1 MGGNHGVKLDWRFK
15 RMNKIYPWL
24 ILVIR
29 IILGAIFLIASY
41 DKILDPGQFARS
53 IDNYHII
60 PFGLENSIAI
70 ILPWLELL
78 IGLGLIIGVMVDGA
92 SGITGSL
99 LILFIV
105 LILQAIL
112 RGFNIECGCGLKEGE
127 MVGWSKILENFVFL
141 LATWMIYNRPI
152 KLFEL
157 FPKSP
162 LSE

>member
-1 MGGNHGVKLDWRFK
+1 
-15 RMNKIYPWL
+15 MNKIYPWL

-78 IGLGLIIGVMVDGA
+78 IGIGLVIGVMVDGSA
-92 SGITGSL
+92 LISMGL
-99 LILFIV
+99 LVVFI
-105 LILQAIL
+105 IAISSAIL
-112 RGFNIECGCGLKEGE
+112 RGYNIECGCGLKEGE
-127 MVGWSKILENFVFL
+127 VVGTQKLLENTIFFL
-141 LATWMIYNRPI
+141 MGLFIVNRHSTLYEI
-152 KLFEL
+152 
-157 FPKSP
+157 FPKSD
-162 LSE
+162 